1 MKMSSNSSVIL
12 SWSYDDQG
20 NGVVIMGEKDPL
32 GIEQR
37 IKPIRVWQDEVG
49 ISILKELDIDID

>member
-1 MKMSSNSSVIL
+1 MKMCSNSSVIL
-12 SWSYDDQG
+12 SWSYDDHG

-37 IKPIRVWQDEVG
+37 INIVQVWKDEVG
-49 ISILKELDIDID
+49 ISILKALDIDID

>member
-12 SWSYDDQG
+12 SWSYDDHG

-37 IKPIRVWQDEVG
+37 INIVQVWKDEVG
-49 ISILKELDIDID
+49 ISILKELDIDIS

>member
-12 SWSYDDQG
+12 SWSYDNHG
-20 NGVVIMGEKDPL
+20 NGIVVMGEKDPL

-37 IKPIRVWQDEVG
+37 INIVQVWQDEVG

>member
-1 MKMSSNSSVIL
+1 MKMSSNASIVL
-12 SWSYDDQG
+12 SWSYDDHG

-37 IKPIRVWQDEVG
+37 IKVVQVWQDEVG

>member
-37 IKPIRVWQDEVG
+37 IKPIQVWQDEVG
-49 ISILKELDIDID
+49 ISILKELDIEID

>member
-37 IKPIRVWQDEVG
+37 IKPIQVWQDEVG

>member
-12 SWSYDDQG
+12 SWSYDDRG

-37 IKPIRVWQDEVG
+37 IKPIQVWQDEVG

>member
-1 MKMSSNSSVIL
+1 MKMSSNGSIVL
-12 SWSYDDQG
+12 SWSYDDHG
-20 NGVVIMGEKDPL
+20 RGIVIMGEKDPL

-37 IKPIRVWQDEVG
+37 INIVQVWQDEVG

>member
-1 MKMSSNSSVIL
+1 MKMCSNSSVIL
-12 SWSYDDQG
+12 SWSYDDHG

-37 IKPIRVWQDEVG
+37 INIVQVWKDEVG

>member
-12 SWSYDDQG
+12 SWSYDDHG

-37 IKPIRVWQDEVG
+37 INIVQVWKDEVG

>member
-12 SWSYDDQG
+12 SWSYDDHG

-37 IKPIRVWQDEVG
+37 INIVQVWKDEVG
-49 ISILKELDIDID
+49 ISILKELDIDIN

>member
-1 MKMSSNSSVIL
+1 MKMSSNASIVL
-12 SWSYDDQG
+12 SWSYDDRG

-37 IKPIRVWQDEVG
+37 INIVQVWQDEVG
-49 ISILKELDIDID
+49 IAILKELDIDID

>member
-12 SWSYDDQG
+12 SWSYDDHG

-37 IKPIRVWQDEVG
+37 IKPIQVWQDEAG

>member
-12 SWSYDDQG
+12 SWSYDDRG
-20 NGVVIMGEKDPL
+20 NGIVIMGEKDPL

-37 IKPIRVWQDEVG
+37 IKPIQVWKDEVG
-49 ISILKELDIDID
+49 ISILKELDIEIS

>member
-12 SWSYDDQG
+12 SWAYDDHG

-37 IKPIRVWQDEVG
+37 IKPIQVWQDEVG
-49 ISILKELDIDID
+49 ISILKELDIDIE